1 MPTPPTVF
9 DENSFLVGKNPYTS
23 TYDLTI
29 STWAKTRCP
38 LIVDYDNWSKGGN
51 SLIIDEGYHPDDCH
65 FVRVREWPYILQW
78 FDSNNDPQDAYRG
91 PILGWQYYT
100 FGSPPTDQS
109 FMSLGAYNEDDG
121 LGNAT
126 GAYGPWYNGLDE
138 NDVADFFEGRLIN
151 GTYTSDAT
159 WAGADPVTNP
169 NVYGQDLGAVV
180 FSGYTSISD
189 MTAF

>member
-1 MPTPPTVF
+1 MPTPPVIF
-9 DENSFLVGKNPYTS
+9 DANRFLVGKDPYDDTNGQE
-23 TYDLTI
+23 I
-29 STWAKTRCP
+29 STWGKVRSP
-38 LIVDYDNWSKGGN
+38 LIVDYDNWDTGSN
-51 SLIIDEGYHPDDCH
+51 SLIVDEGYYPDESLH
-65 FVRVREWPYILQW
+65 VRVILWPYINQW
-78 FDSNNDPQDAYRG
+78 FDINGDPQDAYRG

-100 FGSPPTDQS
+100 YGSPPTDQS
-109 FMSLGAYNEDDG
+109 FMSLGAYNENDG

-126 GAYGPWYNGLDE
+126 LTYGPWYNGLDE
-138 NDVADFFEGRLIN
+138 NDVANFFEGRLVN
-151 GTYTSDAT
+151 ATYTTDAT